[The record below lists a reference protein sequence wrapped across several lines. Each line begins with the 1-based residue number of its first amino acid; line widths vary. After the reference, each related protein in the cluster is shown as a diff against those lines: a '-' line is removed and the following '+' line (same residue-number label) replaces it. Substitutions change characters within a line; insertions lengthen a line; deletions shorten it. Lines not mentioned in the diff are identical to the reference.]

1 MPATFPY
8 LDSQN
13 DNIPLPLGSDLDD
26 ADLMSDSEP
35 SMEDELVELELED
48 ATSTKVAKGANRST
62 TDLVRLYLSEIGRVP
77 LLKRDEE
84 VSEAQKIQRYMSL
97 LALRSEAANSEGK
110 IPFWYID
117 VYQKLLQSRQ
127 YSLAKLVFAQIA
139 RTPLNNPLVQP
150 MMQQYVQAI
159 AIHDRLAAQLGH
171 RPSWERWATAAE
183 IDVHT
188 LKDILAQGKQGWAEL
203 AGLTVKE
210 LEAVQKAGVRAKEHM
225 IKANLRLV
233 VSVAKKYQKRGLEL
247 LDLIQEGTL
256 GLERAVEKFD
266 PTKGYR
272 FSTYAYWWIRQGITR
287 AIATQSR
294 TIRLPVHIT
303 EKLNKI
309 KKAQRK
315 ISQEKGRT
323 ATTEDIAKELDITP
337 DQVREVLLRV
347 PRSVSLEIKVG
358 KEKDTE
364 LGDLLETEGISPE
377 EALMREAL
385 VRELHQLLADLTT
398 RERDV
403 IQMRYGLE
411 NGTAYSLAEIGRALE
426 LSRERVRQI
435 EAKALQ
441 KLRQPKRRNRVRDYL
456 ESLS

>member
-1 MPATFPY
+1 MQATPFYADTEFDHETPAYSFELNGTSEDVETSVDD
-8 LDSQN
+8 LVDEEIEDTDS
-13 DNIPLPLGSDLDD
+13 
-26 ADLMSDSEP
+26 
-35 SMEDELVELELED
+35 
-48 ATSTKVAKGANRST
+48 TSFSKTTNRRT
-62 TDLVRLYLSEIGRVP
+62 TDLVRLYLQEIGRVR
-77 LLKRDEE
+77 LLRRDEE
-84 VSEAQKIQRYMSL
+84 VSEAQKVQRYMRL
-97 LALRSEAANSEGK
+97 LDLRIE
-110 IPFWYID
+110 F
-117 VYQKLLQSRQ
+117 
-127 YSLAKLVFAQIA
+127 AKKGDEVIA
-139 RTPLNNPLVQP
+139 RFVHLID
-150 MMQQYVQAI
+150 A
-159 AIHDRLAAQLGH
+159 HDRLVSQLGH
-171 RPSWERWATAAE
+171 RPSWERWAATAGVE
-183 IDVHT
+183 VSNVRPT
-188 LKDILAQGKQGWAEL
+188 LSAGKQRWAEL
-203 AGLTVKE
+203 AGLSVKE
-210 LEAVQKAGVRAKEHM
+210 LDSIQAQGNRAKEHM

-233 VSVAKKYQKRGLEL
+233 VSVAKKYQNRGLEL

-323 ATTEDIAKELDITP
+323 ATIEDIAVELEMTP
-337 DQVREVLLRV
+337 PQVREVLLRV

-364 LGDLLETEGISPE
+364 LGDLLETEETSPE
-377 EALMREAL
+377 EVLMREAL
-385 VRELHQLLADLTT
+385 QRDLHQLLADLTS

-403 IQMRYGLE
+403 IRMRFGL
-411 NGTAYSLAEIGRALE
+411 GDGHPYSLAEIGRALE

-456 ESLS
+456 EALS

>member
-1 MPATFPY
+1 MPANSFYAEAEYDEPSPV
-8 LDSQN
+8 LDFQPEA
-13 DNIPLPLGSDLDD
+13 DIDMERMASDLASLEVEYAS
-26 ADLMSDSEP
+26 ADNL
-35 SMEDELVELELED
+35 
-48 ATSTKVAKGANRST
+48 AKGVGRRS
-62 TDLVRLYLSEIGRVP
+62 TDLVRLYLQEIGRVR
-77 LLKRDEE
+77 LLGRDEE
-84 VSEAQKIQRYMSL
+84 VSEAQRVQRYMRL
-97 LALRSEAANSEGK
+97 LEQCHEAAQTDES
-110 IPFWYID
+110 
-117 VYQKLLQSRQ
+117 LQL
-127 YSLAKLVFAQIA
+127 YVKLVEA
-139 RTPLNNPLVQP
+139 
-150 MMQQYVQAI
+150 
-159 AIHDRLAAQLGH
+159 HDRLASILGH
-171 RPSWERWATAAE
+171 RPSLERWAAEAGVALVDLKPTLAEGKRRWAAL
-183 IDVHT
+183 VN
-188 LKDILAQGKQGWAEL
+188 LVPAEL
-203 AGLTVKE
+203 EQIQQEGTS
-210 LEAVQKAGVRAKEHM
+210 AKDHM

-233 VSVAKKYQKRGLEL
+233 VSVAKKYQNRGLEL

-323 ATTEDIAKELDITP
+323 ATIDDIAVELEMTAP
-337 DQVREVLLRV
+337 QVREVLLRV
-347 PRSVSLEIKVG
+347 PRAVSLETKVG
-358 KEKDTE
+358 KERDTE
-364 LGDLLETEGISPE
+364 LGDLLPEEGISPE
-377 EALMREAL
+377 ELLMREAL
-385 VRELHQLLADLTT
+385 RRDLQQLLTDLTS

-403 IQMRYGLE
+403 IQMRFGLSD
-411 NGTAYSLAEIGRALE
+411 GQPYSLAEIGRALD

>member
-1 MPATFPY
+1 MDLEMEYADP
-8 LDSQN
+8 
-13 DNIPLPLGSDLDD
+13 IGLP
-26 ADLMSDSEP
+26 
-35 SMEDELVELELED
+35 
-48 ATSTKVAKGANRST
+48 KGNTRRS
-62 TDLVRLYLSEIGRVP
+62 TDLVRLYLQEIGRVR
-77 LLKRDEE
+77 LLGRDEE
-84 VSEAQKIQRYMSL
+84 VSEAQRVQRYMRLLERRNQAAIASGPIQRYVQL
-97 LALRSEAANSEGK
+97 
-110 IPFWYID
+110 ID
-117 VYQKLLQSRQ
+117 
-127 YSLAKLVFAQIA
+127 A
-139 RTPLNNPLVQP
+139 
-150 MMQQYVQAI
+150 
-159 AIHDRLAAQLGH
+159 HDRLTSQLGH
-171 RPSWERWATAAE
+171 RPSLERWAAE
-183 IDVHT
+183 AGVTVPDLKPIIAEGKVH
-188 LKDILAQGKQGWAEL
+188 WAEL
-203 AGLTVKE
+203 VDMTVQE
-210 LEAVQKAGVRAKEHM
+210 LEEIQSEGNRAKEHM

-233 VSVAKKYQKRGLEL
+233 VSVAKKYQNRGLEL

-323 ATTEDIAKELDITP
+323 ATIEDIAAELDMTP
-337 DQVREVLLRV
+337 PQVREVLLRV
-347 PRSVSLEIKVG
+347 PRSVSLETKVG

-364 LGDLLETEGISPE
+364 LGDLLETDTISPE
-377 EALMREAL
+377 EILMREAL
-385 VRELHQLLADLTT
+385 RRDLKQLLSDLTS

-403 IQMRYGLE
+403 IQMRFGL
-411 NGTAYSLAEIGRALE
+411 GGDGHPYSLAEIGRALD

-456 ESLS
+456 EALS

>member
-1 MPATFPY
+1 MD
-8 LDSQN
+8 DSRYYSSSLET
-13 DNIPLPLGSDLDD
+13 DTPEPLF
-26 ADLMSDSEP
+26 EP
-35 SMEDELVELELED
+35 SFEDLAELDGEVVDELNVLRP
-48 ATSTKVAKGANRST
+48 AVKRT
-62 TDLVRLYLSEIGRVP
+62 TDLVRMYLQEIGRVR
-77 LLKRDEE
+77 LLGRDEE
-84 VSEAQKIQRYMSL
+84 VDEAQKVQRYMRLQEKRDAAAITGNAAIQRYV
-97 LALRSEAANSEGK
+97 E
-110 IPFWYID
+110 
-117 VYQKLLQSRQ
+117 V
-127 YSLAKLVFAQIA
+127 VCA
-139 RTPLNNPLVQP
+139 R
-150 MMQQYVQAI
+150 
-159 AIHDRLAAQLGH
+159 DRLTSILGH
-171 RPSWERWATAAE
+171 RPSLERWASEASATVPE
-183 IDVHT
+183 
-188 LKDILAQGKQGWAEL
+188 LKPLLQAGKQAWADLIDMPVGEL
-203 AGLTVKE
+203 DSVETQGL
-210 LEAVQKAGVRAKEHM
+210 QAKEHM

-233 VSVAKKYQKRGLEL
+233 VSVAKKYQNRGLEL

-323 ATTEDIAKELDITP
+323 ASIEDISAELEMTP
-337 DQVREVLLRV
+337 AQVREVLMKV
-347 PRSVSLEIKVG
+347 PRAVSLETKVG

-364 LGDLLETEGISPE
+364 LGELLETEDITPE
-377 EALMREAL
+377 ELLTRESLRKDLMNLMA
-385 VRELHQLLADLTT
+385 ELTD

-403 IQMRYGLE
+403 IQMRFGI
-411 NGTAYSLAEIGRALE
+411 GSGQPYSLAEIGRALD

-456 ESLS
+456 EALG

>member
-1 MPATFPY
+1 MPAPSFFADADYDMEPGFEEQDHALEPDIDPD
-8 LDSQN
+8 LDS
-13 DNIPLPLGSDLDD
+13 DALDLETDLDSD
-26 ADLMSDSEP
+26 EATTIRGIGHSLGMSPYDPESDDSVITEN
-35 SMEDELVELELED
+35 LED
-48 ATSTKVAKGANRST
+48 FGLESETAPMRRLAQRRT
-62 TDLVRLYLSEIGRVP
+62 TDLVRIYLQEIGRVR
-77 LLKRDEE
+77 LLGRDEE
-84 VSEAQKIQRYMSL
+84 VAEAKSVQRYMRL
-97 LALRSEAANSEGK
+97 IQARNKAAAKDEGTLGLYVRL
-110 IPFWYID
+110 IEVHD
-117 VYQKLLQSRQ
+117 TLTSR
-127 YSLAKLVFAQIA
+127 
-139 RTPLNNPLVQP
+139 
-150 MMQQYVQAI
+150 
-159 AIHDRLAAQLGH
+159 LGH
-171 RPSWERWATAAE
+171 RPSLERWASEAGIAAANLKP
-183 IDVHT
+183 T
-188 LKDILAQGKQGWAEL
+188 LAEGKRLWAEL
-203 AGLTVKE
+203 AGMTIE
-210 LEAVQKAGVRAKEHM
+210 DLEQIQVEGLRAKDHM

-233 VSVAKKYQKRGLEL
+233 VSVAKKYQNRGLEL

-256 GLERAVEKFD
+256 GLERAVDKFD

-315 ISQEKGRT
+315 LSQEKGRT
-323 ATTEDIAKELDITP
+323 PSIEDIATELEMTLP
-337 DQVREVLLRV
+337 QVREVLLRV
-347 PRSVSLEIKVG
+347 PRSVSLETKVG

-364 LGDLLETEGISPE
+364 LGDLLETEGVSPE
-377 EALMREAL
+377 TLLMREAL
-385 VRELHQLLADLTT
+385 RRDLKQLLADLTS

-403 IQMRYGLE
+403 IQLRFGLE
-411 NGTAYSLAEIGRALE
+411 DGHPYSLAEIGRALD

>member
-1 MPATFPY
+1 MTLDKLVLAGVVVEPAE
-8 LDSQN
+8 DE
-13 DNIPLPLGSDLDD
+13 IDLDGD
-26 ADLMSDSEP
+26 PAPL
-35 SMEDELVELELED
+35 
-48 ATSTKVAKGANRST
+48 AKGTNRRT
-62 TDLVRLYLSEIGRVP
+62 TDLVRLYLQEIGRVR
-77 LLKRDEE
+77 LLGRDEE
-84 VSEAQKIQRYMSL
+84 VSEAQRVQRYMHL
-97 LALRSEAANSEGK
+97 LELRNAAAHPDQAP
-110 IPFWYID
+110 IAAY
-117 VYQKLLQSRQ
+117 VR
-127 YSLAKLVFAQIA
+127 LVSF
-139 RTPLNNPLVQP
+139 
-150 MMQQYVQAI
+150 
-159 AIHDRLAAQLGH
+159 HDTLTAQLGH
-171 RPSWERWATAAE
+171 RPSLERWAE
-183 IDVHT
+183 SSGIDVAQ
-188 LKDILAQGKQGWAEL
+188 LKPMLAEGKRHWADL
-203 AGLTVKE
+203 TGLS
-210 LEAVQKAGVRAKEHM
+210 LEALEQIITEGSRAKEHM

-233 VSVAKKYQKRGLEL
+233 VSVAKKYQNRGLEL

-323 ATTEDIAKELDITP
+323 ATIEDIAIELEMTP
-337 DQVREVLLRV
+337 LQVREVLLRV
-347 PRSVSLEIKVG
+347 PRAVSLETKVG

-364 LGDLLETEGISPE
+364 LGDLLETDEISPE
-377 EALMREAL
+377 DILTREAL
-385 VRELHQLLADLTT
+385 RRDLEQLLADLTS

-403 IQMRYGLE
+403 IQMRFGL
-411 NGTAYSLAEIGRALE
+411 GDGHSYSLAEIGRALD

-456 ESLS
+456 ESLT